1 MTKAPGNGGDTVNIP
16 ADGIRQSVPWKLR
29 SDELEQELIE
39 REVSLLEGR
48 GGWAYDERGRLV
60 EHEAFSD
67 AEMETLPERVA
78 EQLSKIDLVD
88 ALTTTEVQELAKQF
102 VLSADALSAL
112 SKDLARALD
121 TKITPV
127 FSPLPRQKAI
137 ARAQKDMQSAVAD
150 IMSASEHLLRGFE
163 RLEHLDTAE
172 AGDRHGAKRF
182 DMFRKDYDQVL
193 RDVET
198 LHRKL
203 KIIAETP
210 DAALDLRPSDRR
222 AVGDLRRTAVLSC
235 LFAFWESAGRK
246 LTITNDAVQNRRSG
260 LLIDFVNAVVR
271 SITEPSSTLSSETI
285 HDELKRYKRSKRGS

>member
-1 MTKAPGNGGDTVNIP
+1 MNKASEQSEDMLNIA

-48 GGWAYDERGRLV
+48 GGRAFDQHGRFV

-67 AEMETLPERVA
+67 EEMGTLPERVA
-78 EQLSKIDLVD
+78 EQLSKIDLVN
-88 ALTTTEVQELAKQF
+88 ALTATEVQELAKQF
-102 VLSADALSAL
+102 DFPADALSAL

-137 ARAQKDMQSAVAD
+137 ARAQKDMQSTVAD

-163 RLEHLDTAE
+163 RLEHLDTAL

-182 DMFRKDYDQVL
+182 NTLRRDYDQVL

-222 AVGDLRRTAVLSC
+222 AVGDLRRTAVLSR

-271 SITEPSSTLSSETI
+271 SITEPSSTLSNETI
-285 HDELKRYKRSKRGS
+285 HDELKLYKRSKRGS